1 MSNSRTTQEK
11 ILLRLSLGGG
21 LGILPFAIYRF
32 IIQDWLIALM
42 DLTASLGMLTLFTYV
57 IYSRNFELGTK
68 ILSALALTAVVL
80 TIYIKGAEQQFW
92 LFPAII
98 SIFYLLNPK
107 TGAIFAIATIIVVM
121 PIIFQQTSM
130 VTLGTML
137 VTLTISISFAYIFS
151 SQMAHQSLLLVQ
163 QATKDPLTGAGNRRA
178 LSEKVK
184 QLIASYQRTGNK
196 VTLLLLDLD
205 NFKNLNDT
213 FGHNI
218 GDQFLIGMTK
228 LLKSRVRTSDSLFRF
243 GGDEFIIVAEST
255 GLNEAQTLAEELRLS
270 IEKTKIIAEATVT
283 VSIGIAELSMEDTN
297 EKWIK
302 RADNAL
308 FKAKEIGRNK
318 VYIAE

>member
-1 MSNSRTTQEK
+1 MSNNRTTQEK
-11 ILLRLSLGGG
+11 ILLSISLGGG

-32 IIQDWLIALM
+32 ITQDWLIAFM
-42 DLTASLGMLTLFTYV
+42 DLSASLGMLCLFTYV
-57 IYSRNFELGTK
+57 IYSRNFELGNK
-68 ILSALALTAVVL
+68 ILSAIALTAVVL

-92 LFPAII
+92 LFPALI
-98 SIFYLLNPK
+98 SIFYLLKPK
-107 TGAIFAIATIIVVM
+107 TGAIFAITTMAVVM

-130 VTLGTML
+130 ITLGTML
-137 VTLTISISFAYIFS
+137 VTLTITISFAYTFS
-151 SQMAHQSLLLVQ
+151 SQMAHQRQLLVQ

-178 LSEKVK
+178 LSEKVE

-213 FGHNI
+213 FGHTI

-255 GLNEAQTLAEELRLS
+255 GINAAQTLAEELRLS

-283 VSIGIAELSMEDTN
+283 VSIGVAELNMEETD
-297 EKWIK
+297 EQWIK

-318 VYIAE
+318 VYIAD